1 MTHRVALVLSIVLTL
16 VLSAGVFAG
25 RDRLFEPE
33 AVASPATATS
43 RAVQS
48 SGSGLPG
55 QLSTTTPRIV
65 TVTLPTTVAAA
76 SAPAQVR
83 GERGEV
89 SNDRDTDDHD
99 RGDDGR
105 SEHDGEHDDD

>member
-16 VLSAGVFAG
+16 ALSAGVVVG

-43 RAVQS
+43 RAAQS
-48 SGSGLPG
+48 PGSGLAVQG
-55 QLSTTTPRIV
+55 STTAPRIV
-65 TVTLPTTVAAA
+65 TVTLPTTAAA

-83 GERGEV
+83 GERGEG
-89 SNDRDTDDHD
+89 SNDHDNDDHD